1 MTETTYNVTPDN
13 LTRVQALL
21 RRAAAGIP
29 GLTIAVGSEQPLRVT
44 RYEMQEGARGRFE
57 QVPVARWTVTVV
69 PVTVGVPDIAATAGW
84 RYLGEREATLVSW
97 VRPSTTAAEA
107 AAIMATLPDTHT
119 ACEACGLNR
128 TRYTTVI
135 LGDRDGRT
143 LQVGGACVAKYVP
156 NALRSALSSLA
167 EATAIMSRTGDPDAE
182 PAGWYDPK
190 WVSLEMVLRALTNI
204 EGQPYVASKGPD
216 GNPNPN
222 ATWRTVWEAASVAD
236 RLIYSETA
244 LPAADPALLPSIREA
259 MAEAP
264 GIMERWEADG
274 WLDRRGVAYFVGA
287 WRKATSAPKSDA
299 PLVTPQDGRRVITG
313 QVLNTKAIET
323 QWGWTTKVLVQCD
336 GFRLYGSLPSSAVAP
351 EAGTPVRFT
360 ATVEP
365 KEPGF
370 GFFSRPTKW
379 EEVALAAA

>member
-13 LTRVQALL
+13 LPRVQALL

-69 PVTVGVPDIAATAGW
+69 PVAVGVPDIAATAGW
-84 RYLGEREATLVSW
+84 RYIGEREATIVSW

-107 AAIMATLPDTHT
+107 AAIMAGLPESHT

-128 TRYTTVI
+128 TRHSTV
-135 LGDRDGRT
+135 LLADRDGRT

-190 WVSLEMVLRALTNI
+190 WVSLDSVLRALASL

-236 RLIYSETA
+236 RTLESA
-244 LPAADPALLPSIREA
+244 LPVADRSVLVSIREA
-259 MAEAP
+259 MADAP

-274 WLDRRGVAYFVGA
+274 WLDRRGAAYFVGA

-299 PLVTPQDGRRVITG
+299 PLVTPQAGRHTVTG
-313 QVLNTKAIET
+313 QVLNTKAVET
-323 QWGWTTKVLVQCD
+323 QWGWATKVLVQCD
-336 GFRLYGSLPSSAVAP
+336 GFRLYGTLPSSAYKP
-351 EAGTPVRFT
+351 DSGDTVRFT

-379 EEVALAAA
+379 EEVAYSAA